1 MAWTSAADVTSFVT
15 HDLAPLVTTLRAFQA
30 PTGVLVCDPATA
42 RSLLERIRA
51 ATHTALALVGADDA
65 QRAAFDVD
73 LDTWINALD
82 LPPAF
87 DHTVAA
93 YVAPEAGRPT
103 VLVAPLRAF
112 GGAPPVGRYLECLLA
127 VRQEP
132 PELSVLPQAI
142 PGCVPRSQSVR
153 VLAGSRGIMLG
164 SSLALFPEF
173 VATRRLPSVQAWG
186 LAYASKFPAVY
197 RNRTLPAA
205 TAVVGQ
211 HPWTSARLSRDQL
224 YPARAIWAA
233 VHDYYHEAGQWPLS
247 TNLGIRQRWEVGVV
261 DEVKVDA
268 MSAVALTSADVPY
281 GVQVAESIL
290 LERIFRLPAEP
301 GAFRSFDAAAGVLM
315 AEWLIAHDAGL
326 NEHSGTPR
334 IHVRA
339 CLDGLAAL
347 GAELANIES
356 ETDASSDAYIRACA
370 DFVASWLPKG
380 QGRAR
385 YGDPPGYARLVRPR
399 LPSFDLLDFTR
410 IPQ

>member
-1 MAWTSAADVTSFVT
+1 MAWTSTSDVTSFVT

-30 PTGVLVCDPATA
+30 PTGALVCDRATA
-42 RSLLERIRA
+42 RSLLERVRA
-51 ATHTALALVGADDA
+51 ATHTALALVKADDA

-93 YVAPEAGRPT
+93 YAAPEPGQTT

-132 PELSVLPQAI
+132 PELSVLPEAI
-142 PGCVPRSQSVR
+142 PGCIPRSQSVR

-186 LAYASKFPAVY
+186 LSYASKFPAVY
-197 RNRTLPAA
+197 TNRTLPAA

-211 HPWTSARLSRDQL
+211 HPWTSACLGPDQL
-224 YPARAIWAA
+224 YPTRAIWAA
-233 VHDYYHEAGQWPLS
+233 VHDYYHEAGPRPLS
-247 TNLGIRQRWEVGVV
+247 TNLDIRRQWGVGVV
-261 DEVKVDA
+261 DEVKADA
-268 MSAVALTSADVPY
+268 MSAVAITSADMPY
-281 GVQVAESIL
+281 GMQIAESIL
-290 LERIFRLPAEP
+290 LERLFRLPAEP

-326 NEHSGTPR
+326 NERSGTPR
-334 IHVRA
+334 IHVPE
-339 CLDGLAAL
+339 CLDGLAVL
-347 GAELANIES
+347 GAELARTEN
-356 ETDASSDAYIRACA
+356 ETEASSEAYVRACA
-370 DFVASWLPKG
+370 DFVASWLAPG
-380 QGRAR
+380 RGRAR